1 MSHGGRMFSRGGP
14 GRHSNAAYADLDNS
28 EGHSNGGH
36 DRNFQRRRKMLG
48 ENTYR
53 ILIRESKVKVVLGP
67 EGKHIQDMK
76 SKCSEPCKI
85 TIYTQHADGEPFP
98 RKSPDRIL
106 NLECSLVDLESVFLD
121 LIPHLQV
128 AAPEL
133 MMDKFNEIRLVVP
146 EFVCS
151 MIIGK
156 QGINVKNIQREFR
169 SFVQVHKDPLPHS
182 TEYVVSL
189 TNKDVSCLAASV
201 CKIYESIRMY
211 KCISHVTMFNPIEWY
226 PGEFGDT
233 GSYTEEINVRPR
245 PRPQMQNQVY
255 PEPEEPRY
263 YREHPRFQEENRMHR
278 RGANNGHSR
287 INRYEDYDQSY
298 NRPHNGRGN
307 NMRARGFNPMR
318 GQNVRGRNF
327 HRGGRPNGNSRG
339 MSLYHNRN
347 EESRHSTERN
357 DKFLEDTVVPRRPR
371 EFRDRN

>member
-1 MSHGGRMFSRGGP
+1 MSHGGRMFSRGGS
-14 GRHSNAAYADLDNS
+14 GRHTNAAYANMNNT
-28 EGHSNGGH
+28 EGHINSRH
-36 DRNFQRRRKMLG
+36 ERHLPRRRKILG

-53 ILIRESKVKVVLGP
+53 ILIRETKVKVVLGP
-67 EGKHIQDMK
+67 EGKHIKDLR

-106 NLECSLVDLESVFLD
+106 NLECSFVDLESVFID

-156 QGINVKNIQREFR
+156 QGINVKNIQKEFR

-189 TNKDVSCLAASV
+189 TNKDISCLAASV
-201 CKIYESIRMY
+201 CRIYDSIQSI

-233 GSYTEEINVRPR
+233 GSYTEENDMRQR
-245 PRPQMQNQVY
+245 PRPQMQPQVY
-255 PEPEEPRY
+255 HEPEEPRY
-263 YREHPRFQEENRMHR
+263 YREQPRFQEENRPHR
-278 RGANNGHSR
+278 RGANNRHNR
-287 INRYEDYDQSY
+287 IDRYGEYEPSY
-298 NRPHNGRGN
+298 NGPHNGRGH
-307 NMRARGFNPMR
+307 NMRGFNPMR
-318 GQNVRGRNF
+318 GQNTRGRNF

-339 MSLYHNRN
+339 FHHNHLAENRN
-347 EESRHSTERN
+347 SVDKSEE
-357 DKFLEDTVVPRRPR
+357 FFEDTVVPRRPKGS
-371 EFRDRN
+371 RDRNH